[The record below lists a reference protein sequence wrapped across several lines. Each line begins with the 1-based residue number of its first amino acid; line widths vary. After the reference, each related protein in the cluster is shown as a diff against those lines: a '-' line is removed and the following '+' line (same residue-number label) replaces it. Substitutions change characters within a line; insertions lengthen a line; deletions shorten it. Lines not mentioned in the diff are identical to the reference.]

1 MSSPKDWVSDKP
13 GNGLRGGFQIDNET
27 LVPISRSVAELQ
39 NFVNTVDQ
47 QPAPT
52 RERELVE
59 LAQLPRRWFDRIREL
74 VETESEFVAG

>member
-1 MSSPKDWVSDKP
+1 
-13 GNGLRGGFQIDNET
+13 
-27 LVPISRSVAELQ
+27 VPISHPVAELQ
-39 NFVNTVDQ
+39 NFVNTVHQ